1 MNYFAL
7 GSFAMSVDEF
17 GRNYINSNE
26 RKERRIA
33 AKRGLLLTRQGR
45 KRK

>member
-1 MNYFAL
+1 MNYFVL
-7 GSFAMSVDEF
+7 GSFAMSVDVF

-33 AKRGLLLTRQGR
+33 AKRGLLLTKQGR
-45 KRK
+45 MRK